1 MNKLII
7 LIIFLAWKINS
18 SQENS
23 LPNLVPNIIVETAAA
38 HVHQNMSQSEKIKCL
53 LVKDY
58 LALQTRL
65 YLISNQELRNA
76 IEQFTFSA
84 SDYNC
89 QKILNLLHKMLYGRS
104 ENLPLNSSIINYNHI
119 KFILFNAHN
128 SLEDKAYF
136 ESAINILPE
145 KSQTPNLSSTVLS
158 TRYQPLPLQ
167 ITQKK
172 DILINETLSDIIT
185 KKIAD
190 ALTPSSMDDLKQL
203 ENIYKLALKKAA
215 NWFCILKNLVK

>member
-1 MNKLII
+1 MKKLII
-7 LIIFLAWKINS
+7 LIIFLAFKINS

-23 LPNLVPNIIVETAAA
+23 LPNLVPNIIVETAAV

-76 IEQFTFSA
+76 IEQFAFSA

-89 QKILNLLHKMLYGRS
+89 QQILNLLYKMLYGRS
-104 ENLPLNSSIINYNHI
+104 ENPSLNSSILNYNDI
-119 KFILFNAHN
+119 KFILFNAQN

-136 ESAINILPE
+136 KAAINTLPE
-145 KSQTPNLSSTVLS
+145 NNKTQNLSLPYLS
-158 TRYQPLPLQ
+158 KRYQPLPLQ
-167 ITQKK
+167 ITHKK
-172 DILINETLSDIIT
+172 AILINETLSDLIT

-190 ALTPSSMDDLKQL
+190 ALTPSSMDDLKHL